1 MVGLDR
7 DVARLRTEAET
18 DAEQIREEARAEAQ
32 RNQSEAEQM
41 NALAQQTLAD
51 AEKEADLATSRM
63 VARQES
69 VREELRA
76 ASNRVLQVIAE
87 LEASM
92 EGRDEGVI
100 VVREPDGGPPT
111 VHEPSAEAL
120 PEAPPAP

>member
-1 MVGLDR
+1 L
-7 DVARLRTEAET
+7 AR
-18 DAEQIREEARAEAQ
+18 
-32 RNQSEAEQM
+32 
-41 NALAQQTLAD
+41 QTLVD
-51 AEKEADLATSRM
+51 AEKEAGLATSRM

-100 VVREPDGGPPT
+100 VVREPEAGSKT
-111 VHEPSAEAL
+111 VLGPSAEAL
-120 PEAPPAP
+120 PEAPPTA